1 MINLNTYGIV
11 SRAVYKMDYGDFE
24 DLVKEELPKLT
35 ECKDIEKYSFVA
47 AEECGNDSTH
57 DFGTNE
63 PSFKDDDF
71 EDLLEKLKE
80 GRYWF
85 VNDDIVNFLIY
96 KEVIPRGEYIIDV
109 CW

>member
-11 SRAVYKMDYGDFE
+11 SKAVYKMDYGNFE
-24 DLVKEELPKLT
+24 DLVKVELPKLA
-35 ECKDIEKYSFVA
+35 ECKDIEEYSFVA

-85 VNDDIVNFLIY
+85 VNNDIVNFLIY